1 MGFIMDAKT
10 KLRNTQVQPEGTEVK
25 DSVFENH
32 PQMTPHVPSNLGAFS
47 TAPRIKRGILTARE
61 EQVKGC

>member
-1 MGFIMDAKT
+1 MGFIMDTKT
-10 KLRNTQVQPEGTEVK
+10 KLRNIQVQLEGTEVK
-25 DSVFENH
+25 DGVFENH

-47 TAPRIKRGILTARE
+47 TASRIKRRILTVTE